1 MKVFLTGA
9 TGFVGRHMLERLLA
23 EGHAVRAAVRGLPGQ
38 NSRLVAHTQHL
49 GRKDDFQWVHGDIV
63 EGTRLDEG
71 MQGCDAV
78 IHLVGIIVEKGTNTF
93 ERVHHLGTRNVVEA
107 AKRAGI
113 KRFVQMSALGVRA
126 NGVAPYQTTKWK
138 GEEEVRQSG
147 ITFCILRPS
156 LIFGEGDGFVTQMM
170 ATMRSAPLLRPVPGD
185 GTPKFRPIAV
195 EDVTACF
202 ARSLT
207 YEAATNQTVELG
219 GADELTLNEVLEE
232 TARCAGVRKPAVHIP
247 MPLMMAGATV
257 AQKLLKNPP
266 VTVDQLRMLREGSTC
281 DIGPMKRIFGVNP
294 RGFAGCGRSPDVTK
308 D

>member
-1 MKVFLTGA
+1 MKVYLTGA

-23 EGHAVRAAVRGLPGQ
+23 EGHAVRAAVRDPQKASLAK
-38 NSRLVAHTQHL
+38 RAKIEFVA
-49 GRKDDFQWVHGDIV
+49 GDIV
-63 EGTRLDEG
+63 EGTGLDQG

-107 AKRAGI
+107 AKRTGI
-113 KRFVQMSALGVRA
+113 KRFVHMSALGVRA

-195 EDVTACF
+195 EDVTTCF
-202 ARSLT
+202 ERALT

-232 TARCAGVRKPAVHIP
+232 IARCAGVRKPAVHIP
-247 MPLMMAGATV
+247 MPVMMAGATV
-257 AQKLLKNPP
+257 ALKLLKNPP

-294 RGFAGCGRSPDVTK
+294 RGFAGCRRSPDVTK

>member
-1 MKVFLTGA
+1 MKVLLTGP
-9 TGFVGRHMLERLLA
+9 TGFVGKYTLERLLA
-23 EGHAVRAAVRGLPGQ
+23 EGHAVRALVRDPQKAGL
-38 NSRLVAHTQHL
+38 SERVKAELVL
-49 GRKDDFQWVHGDIV
+49 GDIV
-63 EGTRLDEG
+63 EGTGLDQG

-93 ERVHHLGTRNVVEA
+93 ERVHHLGTRNVVKA
-107 AKRAGI
+107 AKRTGI

-126 NGVAPYQTTKWK
+126 DGVAPYQTTKWK

-147 ITFCILRPS
+147 IPFCILRPS

-170 ATMRSAPLLRPVPGD
+170 ATMRSAPLFRPVPGD

-195 EDVTACF
+195 EDVTTCF
-202 ARSLT
+202 ARALT
-207 YEAATNQTVELG
+207 YEGATNQTVDLG
-219 GADELTLNEVLEE
+219 GADELTLNEVLAEI
-232 TARCAGVRKPAVHIP
+232 ARCAGVRKAAVHIP

-266 VTVDQLRMLREGSTC
+266 VTVDQLRMLLEGSTC

-308 D
+308 N